1 MAESESTPTKIVLA
15 VCFAAGAI
23 IVIAPLL
30 AIAFFEPPFVVQSD
44 ASLLQEIGD
53 PWLMGLLVASLR
65 LAFYTTVL
73 SLVVGVP
80 LGFKLATR
88 VGPLVATLGLAHLLP
103 LSLPPYI
110 VGLGI
115 ASLTGTGGLLA
126 RFAGA
131 EVGDAASGWLYCET
145 GAVFVLVV
153 SLSPIVTLST
163 ALFARGL
170 NPRLVEA
177 ALTLRRPGAVLGRIA
192 IPLVAPGALLG
203 ALVVFVFSF
212 SEVAVPQLLGLKVY
226 ATAVFTR
233 LADLSFEPI
242 VAIARSLPPVAIA
255 TIASAGLYFIDRY
268 GRASSGLKPML
279 PAALLGGGPGVF
291 ASVLLGLAG
300 VVAMLPVI
308 ALFVAATLAP
318 GGGISSFLEG
328 GGSLVSS
335 LEYAFTSACA
345 MLTIAVPL
353 GWAWSRYPRAGSL
366 ASMPLLL
373 GFLVPAAVLGTGLI
387 VMWNRP
393 GTQWIYQGSGI
404 MVLGFAARYAFLPT
418 RVIKLGFMR
427 SQRSWHEAA
436 RMLEPSGSRR
446 FISISLMGNPDA
458 IAGGFAIAFLTCF
471 RDLDT
476 VVLFYPPG
484 GETLIVRTMTIEANA
499 PPGQTAANA
508 ALQVVATA
516 LMVVVAYV
524 SVVKGR
530 KR

>member
-1 MAESESTPTKIVLA
+1 MV
-15 VCFAAGAI
+15 F
-23 IVIAPLL
+23 APLL
-30 AIAFFEPPFVVQSD
+30 AIALFEPPFATQTD
-44 ASLLQEIGD
+44 ASLLRELGD
-53 PWLMGLLVASLR
+53 PWLWGLLAASLR
-65 LAFYTTVL
+65 LAFITTVL
-73 SLVVGVP
+73 SLAVGVP

-88 VGPLVATLGLAHLLP
+88 FGILVAALGLAHLLP

-110 VGLGI
+110 VGLGF
-115 ASLTGTGGLLA
+115 ASFTGTGGLLA
-126 RFAGA
+126 GLAGA
-131 EVGDAASGWLYCET
+131 DAGEAASGWLYCEA

-170 NPRLVEA
+170 NPRLIEA
-177 ALTLRRPGAVLGRIA
+177 ALSMRRPGAVFGRIA

-203 ALVVFVFSF
+203 ALVVFVFAF

-233 LADLSFEPI
+233 LADLSFEPA
-242 VAIARSLPPVAIA
+242 VAIARSLPPVVLA

-268 GRASSGLKPML
+268 SRASSGLKPIL
-279 PAALLGGGPGVF
+279 PTALFDGGPGVLF
-291 ASVLLGLAG
+291 NIVLGVAGLL
-300 VVAMLPVI
+300 AMLPAT

-318 GGGISSFLEG
+318 GGGISAFLEG
-328 GGSLVSS
+328 GGALINS
-335 LEYAFTSACA
+335 LEYAFASACA
-345 MLTIAVPL
+345 MLAIAIPL
-353 GWAWSRYPRAGSL
+353 GWAWSRYPTAGNL
-366 ASMPLLL
+366 ASVPLLL

-404 MVLGFAARYAFLPT
+404 MVLGFAARYSFLPA
-418 RVIKLGFMR
+418 RAIMLGFKR
-427 SQRSWHEAA
+427 SQQSWHEAA
-436 RMLEPSGSRR
+436 LLSEPSGLRR
-446 FISISLMGNPDA
+446 FIRVSLMGNPDA

-476 VVLFYPPG
+476 AVLFYPPG

-508 ALQVVATA
+508 ALQVVATS
-516 LMVVVAYV
+516 LMAAVAYV
-524 SVVKGR
+524 FLKGR

>member
-1 MAESESTPTKIVLA
+1 MAGSETTPTRIALA
-15 VCFAAGAI
+15 VCFSAGT
-23 IVIAPLL
+23 VLVLAPLI
-30 AIAFFEPPFVVQSD
+30 AIAFFEPSFSTGTD
-44 ASLLQEIGD
+44 TSLIAEISD
-53 PWLMGLLVASLR
+53 PWLLGLLAGSLR
-65 LAFYTTVL
+65 LAFYTTAL
-73 SLVVGVP
+73 SLTVGVP

-88 VGPLVATLGLAHLLP
+88 PGPLVGALGLVHLLP

-131 EVGDAASGWLYCET
+131 EAGAAVSGWFYCEA
-145 GAVFVLVV
+145 GAVFVLAI

-177 ALTLRRPGAVLGRIA
+177 ALNMRPPGAVLARIA

-203 ALVVFVFSF
+203 ALVVFVFAF

-233 LADLSFEPI
+233 LADLSFEPA
-242 VAIARSLPPVAIA
+242 VAIARSLPPVTIA
-255 TIASAGLYFIDRY
+255 AIASAGLYLIDRQS
-268 GRASSGLKPML
+268 RSSSGLKSML
-279 PAALLGGGPGVF
+279 PEALQRSGPGVF
-291 ASVLLGLAG
+291 ASILLGLA
-300 VVAMLPVI
+300 AFLSMLPVA
-308 ALFVAATLAP
+308 ALFFTAALAP
-318 GGGISSFLEG
+318 GGGISAFLEG
-328 GGSLVSS
+328 GGALMNSFG
-335 LEYAFTSACA
+335 YAFTSACA
-345 MLTIAVPL
+345 MLTIAIPL
-353 GWAWSRYPRAGSL
+353 GFAWSRHPRAGSL
-366 ASMPLLL
+366 AGIPLLL

-387 VMWNRP
+387 VLWNRT
-393 GTQWIYQGSGI
+393 GTQWIYQGGGI
-404 MVLGFAARYAFLPT
+404 IVLGFAARYAFLPT
-418 RVIKLGFMR
+418 RAIKLGFDR
-427 SQRSWHEAA
+427 GVKTRHEAA
-436 RMLEPSGSRR
+436 CMFEASGSRR
-446 FISISLMGNPDA
+446 FVRISLMGNLDA

-484 GETLIVRTMTIEANA
+484 GETLCVRAMTIEANA

-508 ALQVVATA
+508 ALQVAATA
-516 LMVVVAYV
+516 LMALVAYLIL
-524 SVVKGR
+524 KGK